1 MPAKP
6 TRGNRSYGVLI
17 PAQSHGF
24 ITNSRLQC
32 GMPVSYVRSQ
42 RHLVGEVLPTI

>member
-6 TRGNRSYGVLI
+6 TCRNRSYGVLI
-17 PAQSHGF
+17 SAQSHGF

-32 GMPVSYVRSQ
+32 GMSVSYVRSQ